1 MESSYKK
8 KLQENKTISGRPSRW
23 TGYFMAAARAS
34 WKLLSLV
41 TKRVFFPVKLSQ
53 TSLAVTLRYSTA
65 SCDKSGP
72 HFSTDNMGDDE
83 VTALVILAEGAEE
96 METVISVDVMRR
108 GGIKVTLAGL
118 AGTDPVKCSRD
129 VVICPDT
136 SLDEARK
143 HGPYDVV
150 VLPGGLGGAKNLA
163 ASAKVKEVL
172 QEQEG
177 KGKLVA
183 AVCAGPTA
191 LVSHGIGKDKTV
203 TSHPSVQKVMEEA
216 GHPYTEARVSRDGHI
231 ITSRGPGT
239 CFEFAL
245 QIVEALR
252 GKEVADKLV
261 PPMLLKL

>member
-1 MESSYKK
+1 
-8 KLQENKTISGRPSRW
+8 
-23 TGYFMAAARAS
+23 
-34 WKLLSLV
+34 
-41 TKRVFFPVKLSQ
+41 
-53 TSLAVTLRYSTA
+53 
-65 SCDKSGP
+65 
-72 HFSTDNMGDDE
+72 MGDEE

-108 GGIKVTLAGL
+108 GGVRVAQKF
-118 AGTDPVKCSRD
+118 
-129 VVICPDT
+129 
-136 SLDEARK
+136 RK

-163 ASAKVKEVL
+163 ASPKVKEVL

-177 KGKLVA
+177 KGSLVA

-191 LVSHGIGKDKTV
+191 LVSHGIGKGKTV

-245 QIVEALR
+245 QIVETLR

-261 PPMLLKL
+261 SPMLVKL

>member
-1 MESSYKK
+1 
-8 KLQENKTISGRPSRW
+8 
-23 TGYFMAAARAS
+23 
-34 WKLLSLV
+34 
-41 TKRVFFPVKLSQ
+41 
-53 TSLAVTLRYSTA
+53 
-65 SCDKSGP
+65 
-72 HFSTDNMGDDE
+72 MGDEE

-143 HGPYDVV
+143 KSP
-150 VLPGGLGGAKNLA
+150 
-163 ASAKVKEVL
+163 KVKEVL

-177 KGKLVA
+177 KGSLVA

-191 LVSHGIGKDKTV
+191 LVSHGIGKGKTV

-245 QIVEALR
+245 QIVETLR

-261 PPMLLKL
+261 APMLVKL

>member
-1 MESSYKK
+1 MHGWIMCPM
-8 KLQENKTISGRPSRW
+8 LDTTHTMGENSDQQVDSAKGMRPAAMATQVTAAPPGRCAEELTWRE
-23 TGYFMAAARAS
+23 R
-34 WKLLSLV
+34 
-41 TKRVFFPVKLSQ
+41 R
-53 TSLAVTLRYSTA
+53 LAGNVRI
-65 SCDKSGP
+65 
-72 HFSTDNMGDDE
+72 TDNMGDDE

-191 LVSHGIGKDKTV
+191 LVKHGIGKDKTV

-252 GKEVADKLV
+252 GKEGSKAFFV
-261 PPMLLKL
+261 

>member
-1 MESSYKK
+1 
-8 KLQENKTISGRPSRW
+8 
-23 TGYFMAAARAS
+23 MAAAHPS

-41 TKRVFFPVKLSQ
+41 TKRVFFPVKRSQISSAVRFRLS
-53 TSLAVTLRYSTA
+53 TGFR
-65 SCDKSGP
+65 DKPGR
-72 HFSTDNMGDDE
+72 HFSTDNMGDED

-118 AGTDPVKCSRD
+118 AGTNPVKCSRD

-143 HGPYDVV
+143 KGPYDVV

-163 ASAKVKEVL
+163 ASPKVKEVL

-177 KGKLVA
+177 KGSLVA

-191 LVSHGIGKDKTV
+191 LVSHGIGKGKTV

-245 QIVEALR
+245 QIVETLR

-261 PPMLLKL
+261 APMLVKL